1 MQLQLVSKYFLTQA
15 FNPIILN
22 QAVRTVDNETAT
34 VSLLTTFRSDLT
46 SYQYETF
53 ISSFILTS
61 VSSVNKHIDLRVTPQ
76 PILAGQNVQTIELY
90 SGPTEG
96 NIFTKI
102 AFTYILVD
110 LASYNNRTSYYH
122 STFKQWSPFSF
133 ASNFG
138 IPSIFNPYLSRKC
151 IIGINWLYTKPITTN
166 PMKFSII
173 DAGNTTTTNIN
184 SFQYSNVF
192 YIQLGLFCIQECASG
207 YSANYTNSTYYC
219 AYNPN
224 TAYVFCQPNYFLV
237 NPTLHTE

>member
-1 MQLQLVSKYFLTQA
+1 
-15 FNPIILN
+15 
-22 QAVRTVDNETAT
+22 
-34 VSLLTTFRSDLT
+34 
-46 SYQYETF
+46 
-53 ISSFILTS
+53 
-61 VSSVNKHIDLRVTPQ
+61 VNKHIDLRVTPQ

-90 SGPTEG
+90 SGHTEV

-110 LASYNNRTSYYH
+110 VASYNNHTSYYH
-122 STFKQWSPFSF
+122 FTFKQWSPFSF

-237 NPTLHTE
+237 IATDQCYTNCPAGYYGNQVNFLCLNCLPDCLTCIDNSTCSNCLMGWPVDGGCTNVTGCISVNSTISFG